1 MKAVIQRVKSAK
13 VQVDGAVVGSIGVGF
28 LVLLG
33 VAGGDTEK
41 HAALLAR
48 KTAMLRIIED
58 DAGKMNRSL
67 LDIGGEVLCVSQFTL
82 CADVR
87 KGNRPSFTPAA
98 DPALAEPL
106 YNAYCEALRS
116 EGIGKVEKGVFGAD
130 MLVTLEN
137 DGPVTILLDTDIWM

>member
-48 KTAMLRIIED
+48 KTA
-58 DAGKMNRSL
+58 
-67 LDIGGEVLCVSQFTL
+67 C
-82 CADVR
+82 CALSKTMRV
-87 KGNRPSFTPAA
+87 K
-98 DPALAEPL
+98 
-106 YNAYCEALRS
+106 
-116 EGIGKVEKGVFGAD
+116 
-130 MLVTLEN
+130 
-137 DGPVTILLDTDIWM
+137 